1 MNDVQIFSNSEFGE
15 IRTVIIDGEPW
26 FVAKDIA
33 ERLGYAQTANMLKK
47 IADDDKQKFASS
59 ILDDTN
65 KLAFS
70 SMTRQMMIINESGL
84 YDSIFGSKQKNA
96 KRFKRWVTKEVLPSI
111 RRTGAYGQPQLP
123 QSTDD
128 KIALLAQGH
137 VELVAKIDNL
147 EQRFNQ
153 LQLDMPIF
161 GEECT
166 EVNAAVA
173 EKVKD
178 SLGGKQSNAY
188 QDKALHRKLYRDIY
202 GQTNRQFGV
211 RTYKSIKRSQLR
223 DYILSVERYIPPIR
237 IQNDIDACNAQQSF
251 GL

>member
-1 MNDVQIFSNSEFGE
+1 MNDVQIFKNSEFGE
-15 IRTVIIDGEPW
+15 IRTVIIDEEPW

-33 ERLGYAQTANMLKK
+33 LSLGYKNTNQSVKSNTDE
-47 IADDDKQKFASS
+47 DDRRASPIMTPS
-59 ILDDTN
+59 GIQ
-65 KLAFS
+65 
-70 SMTRQMMIINESGL
+70 SMVIINESGM
-84 YDSIFGSKQKNA
+84 YSMIFGSRLPSA
-96 KRFKRWVTKEVLPSI
+96 KKFKKWVTSEVLPSI

-251 GL
+251 DL

>member
-1 MNDVQIFSNSEFGE
+1 MNDVKIFKNSEFGE

-33 ERLGYAQTANMLKK
+33 EKLGYARTFNMTKQ
-47 IADDDKQKFASS
+47 IDEDDKQIFDCSS
-59 ILDDTN
+59 QEHAN
-65 KLAFS
+65 FN
-70 SMTRQMMIINESGL
+70 SMTRNIGIINESGL
-84 YDSIFGSKQKNA
+84 YSSIMGSTWNNA

-173 EKVKD
+173 EKVND
-178 SLGGKQSNAY
+178 ILGGKQSSAY
-188 QDKALHRKLYRDIY
+188 QDKTLHRKLYRDIY

-251 GL
+251 NL